1 MKTDIEIARSTPL
14 VPVSEI
20 AGQVGIP
27 QDSLENYG
35 KYVAKV
41 PESLSDNSKI
51 KADEM
56 QNRIIYYGEGER

>member
-51 KADEM
+51 A
-56 QNRIIYYGEGER
+56 R

>member
-51 KADEM
+51 A
-56 QNRIIYYGEGER
+56 